1 MEFEIKIN
9 GNPLTELTP
18 IQRAKTAIIYYHGFS
33 SSKEKSLFRARIL
46 SSLGYYVLLP
56 DASGHGLRADE
67 FNPDY
72 EKPDINFWDILVKT
86 ITESPDLINYLCEK
100 KGFSPNDIVFCG
112 HSMGAMAAAGA
123 FVKIPFGKLVMFNG
137 TLDYEALSEYFNK
150 IFFNDDEAL
159 KKIKDTIRYYSPSE
173 HLSKLENRDILMI
186 DGDKDIIVPA
196 RFNEKV
202 YNSLVPFYKDKSK
215 LNHTILPRTTHEMT
229 VKSME
234 IMDAWL
240 KSREGNN

>member
-1 MEFEIKIN
+1 
-9 GNPLTELTP
+9 
-18 IQRAKTAIIYYHGFS
+18 
-33 SSKEKSLFRARIL
+33 
-46 SSLGYYVLLP
+46 
-56 DASGHGLRADE
+56 
-67 FNPDY
+67 
-72 EKPDINFWDILVKT
+72 
-86 ITESPDLINYLCEK
+86 
-100 KGFSPNDIVFCG
+100 
-112 HSMGAMAAAGA
+112 
-123 FVKIPFGKLVMFNG
+123 
-137 TLDYEALSEYFNK
+137 
-150 IFFNDDEAL
+150 
-159 KKIKDTIRYYSPSE
+159 
-173 HLSKLENRDILMI
+173 MI